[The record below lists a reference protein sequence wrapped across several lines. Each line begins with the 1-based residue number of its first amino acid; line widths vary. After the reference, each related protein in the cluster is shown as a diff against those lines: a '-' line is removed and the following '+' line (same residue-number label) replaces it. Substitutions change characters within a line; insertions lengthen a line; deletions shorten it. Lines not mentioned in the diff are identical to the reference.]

1 MSDRSAGS
9 IHLLDEIPLTWD
21 ERALLRALRIPG
33 VASVD
38 ELEEPTLRGDI
49 RRAIEI
55 GVPLAQPVATARWVD
70 LRPGRASSVVPLVF
84 IGDSAERWL
93 EGCLRAT
100 LIVVTIGEPLVRQVA
115 ALADDEVTDA
125 FHLDAVGSVLIESAA
140 HAVDRDVGNAIRRA
154 GYEPTARRSPG
165 YGDWPL
171 SVQPLILDWCG
182 AKRIGVRST
191 DEYYLEPAKSITA
204 VIGWRPRRRATQ

>member
-1 MSDRSAGS
+1 MTQRSAGS
-9 IHLLDEIPLTWD
+9 IHLLEEIPLTWD

-33 VASVD
+33 LRSVD

-55 GVPLAQPVATARWVD
+55 GVPLARPAATARWVD
-70 LRPGRASSVVPLVF
+70 LRPGRAPAAVPRMF
-84 IGDSAERWL
+84 AGASAARWV
-93 EGCLRAT
+93 EGCERAT
-100 LIVVTIGEPLVRQVA
+100 LIVVTIGEPLMTQVA
-115 ALADDEVTDA
+115 AWADDEVTDA
-125 FHLDAVGSVLIESAA
+125 YHLDAVGSVLVESAVDT
-140 HAVDRDVGNAIRRA
+140 VDRDVGNAIRRA

-182 AKRIGVRST
+182 ASRIGVRCT
-191 DEYYLEPAKSITA
+191 DEHILVPAKSITA
-204 VIGWRPRRRATQ
+204 VIGWRPRRRATS